1 MEAAV
6 SEKKSVSRMVNPVIK
21 KMAKRA
27 DAAAEGE
34 RTASYGGIGFKTVFF
49 LLTTVAGIVLYFM
62 LHQMWVVNGGFSPEE
77 TWTFTENIFNVTTT
91 PYEMIA
97 LIVAAVCT
105 LGLPLLA
112 WAIRPII
119 PVVGILYTVSQGYL
133 IGFLTG
139 ALEQD
144 YKWLAVLAMVLTV
157 ALVSVMLFLYA
168 KRIVKVNKRFKQI
181 ITTLF
186 LTAIFGGVIMF
197 VLQMIPGMKNIVQG
211 IQGVTQN
218 PIVSVGISIVFIVI
232 AALFLLADFD
242 TIESCVEERMPKKY
256 EWMAAWGLAYT
267 IIYLYFKILNLL
279 IQIFSK
285 DSSPT

>member
-133 IGFLTG
+133 IRFLTG